1 MIIKEFFLKRDDG
14 VNLCRIY
21 SDRKVQIQK
30 IGTSE
35 FYDEAIDI
43 ETATFKYL
51 ETNIK
56 IKTYEEPVI
65 EENTPPVV
73 EEGDDTELTTD
84 EIVAQLKEVF

>member
-30 IGTSE
+30 SGTSE

-56 IKTYEEPVI
+56 IKTYEEPII
-65 EENTPPVV
+65 EDNTPPV
-73 EEGDDTELTTD
+73 EEDNTELTTD
-84 EIVAQLKEVF
+84 EIAAQLKEVF